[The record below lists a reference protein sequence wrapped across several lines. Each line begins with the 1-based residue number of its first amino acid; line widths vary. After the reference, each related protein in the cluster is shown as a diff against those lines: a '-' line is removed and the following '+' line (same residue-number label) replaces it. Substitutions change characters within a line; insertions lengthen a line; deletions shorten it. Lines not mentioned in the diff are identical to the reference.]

1 MVLQACR
8 PAGHSKCRACAVR
21 TPTRY
26 GFPRPSALRRPQKG
40 LPFAVLPLN
49 TRKLPSADTE
59 GHGSFCFSTSSL
71 RPIIAKRETLV
82 TDQAVEYALKASYVH
97 EQFHDMRGALNGF
110 IEVIQQLGRD
120 FCRIAAL
127 FYPTQSV
134 ILFPRPINRGN

>member
-1 MVLQACR
+1 M
-8 PAGHSKCRACAVR
+8 
-21 TPTRY
+21 
-26 GFPRPSALRRPQKG
+26 
-40 LPFAVLPLN
+40 PLN